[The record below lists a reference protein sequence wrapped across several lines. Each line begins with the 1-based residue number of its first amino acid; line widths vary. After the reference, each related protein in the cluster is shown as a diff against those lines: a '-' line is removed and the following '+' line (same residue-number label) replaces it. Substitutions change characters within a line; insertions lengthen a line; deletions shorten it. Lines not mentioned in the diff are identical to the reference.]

1 MTSVAEPAA
10 PVAPDQLTSLDLLGL
25 VERTSRMAGLAGR
38 ADLAERLA
46 TTRGALATRRIRVVV
61 IGAPGQGVTSLVGA
75 LEHIA
80 GHWLPGASFT
90 EVPGHPG
97 SGQPGSGQ
105 LILPEPGSADMVLF
119 VAGADHQY
127 TAVELD
133 AIGGLRA
140 RGSIVVGVITKIDVN
155 RQWADVQQ
163 ADRRRL
169 GAANLDS
176 PPVPLLPVSA
186 GLLHAGRQRGEE
198 GMVTASGVPRL
209 LEFLRDRLGTP
220 VEAGVRDAVLAEVR
234 AVADQLTRAWDA
246 ELSGLD
252 GAPPRERQDRA
263 VAELD
268 RRQQLSAAWQI
279 ALGDGVTEL
288 VSQVDFDLRERLR
301 GVLERAEAEIKDS
314 TPAARWPD
322 FDARIRADVE
332 QAVRANHVLADAR
345 SRRLAERVA
354 GALTGNRDG
363 SARGLPRP
371 QLRLD
376 PPEEAL
382 RRIKP
387 MPPPEG
393 GGAFARVVNSV
404 RGSYGGILMVGVLTS
419 LAGLQLIS
427 VWSVGAGLA
436 LGVFTFWEDRK
447 NARDRG
453 RAEATVAVS
462 KLMDEVNFRVGDEL
476 RTQLRA
482 VHRTLRDHFTVLND
496 RLLRSAADAVRSAAD
511 ATPVDDRQA
520 ELQNHLAELR
530 QIRVRITPGR

>member
-10 PVAPDQLTSLDLLGL
+10 PVAADRLTSLDLVGL
-25 VERTSRMAGLAGR
+25 VERTGRMAGVAGR
-38 ADLAERLA
+38 ADLADRLA
-46 TTRGALATRRIRVVV
+46 TSRGALATRRIRVVV
-61 IGAPGQGVTSLVGA
+61 VGASGQGVTSLVGA
-75 LEHIA
+75 LEQT
-80 GHWLPGASFT
+80 GSQWLPGASFG

-105 LILPEPGSADMVLF
+105 PRLPEPGSADVVLF
-119 VAGADHQY
+119 VAGADHEY

-133 AIGGLRA
+133 AIGRLRA
-140 RGSIVVGVITKIDVN
+140 DGAAVVGVITKIDVN
-155 RQWADVQQ
+155 RQWAEVQQ

-169 GAANLDS
+169 GAANLDA
-176 PPVPLLPVSA
+176 PPIPLLPVSA
-186 GLLHAGRQRGEE
+186 GLLHAGRQRGDE
-198 GMVTASGVPRL
+198 GMVTASGVPQL
-209 LEFLRDRLGTP
+209 LDFLRDRLGTP
-220 VEAGVRDAVLAEVR
+220 VEAAVRDSVLAEVR

-246 ELSGLD
+246 ELRSLD
-252 GAPPRERQDRA
+252 GVSPRQRQERA

-279 ALGDGVTEL
+279 ALGDGATEL
-288 VSQVDFDLRERLR
+288 VAQVDFDLRERLR

-314 TPAARWPD
+314 SPTGHWSD
-322 FDARIRADVE
+322 FDVRVRGDVE
-332 QAVRANHVLADAR
+332 QAVRANHALADAR
-345 SRRLAERVA
+345 SHGLAEQVG

-371 QLRLD
+371 PLRLN
-376 PPEEAL
+376 PPDEAL

-393 GGAFARVVNSV
+393 GGMFARVVNSV

-436 LGVFTFWEDRK
+436 LGLFTFWEDRK

-476 RTQLRA
+476 RTQLRG
-482 VHRTLRDHFTVLND
+482 VHRVLRDHFTVIND
-496 RLLRSAADAVRSAAD
+496 RLLRAASDAVRTAAE
-511 ATPVDDRQA
+511 AAPVDDRRA